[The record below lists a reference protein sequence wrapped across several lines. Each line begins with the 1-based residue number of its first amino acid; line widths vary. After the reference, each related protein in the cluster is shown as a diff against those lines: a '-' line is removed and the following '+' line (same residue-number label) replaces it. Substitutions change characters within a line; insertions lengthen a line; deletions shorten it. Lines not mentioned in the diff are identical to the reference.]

1 MAQLSEEHQARAIL
15 RLSFAAF
22 SSAIA
27 LRMCDPMLPILA
39 REFQT
44 TTGQA
49 AHVIAYFSIAY
60 GLLQAFYGPLGDRY
74 GKFRIVTFATLG
86 STIGALG
93 ALAAGSMGWLV
104 VCRVLTGSTAAAII
118 PLSMAW
124 IGDNI
129 PYERR
134 QATLARF
141 LTGQILGMAMG
152 QLIGGFFSDTVGWRW
167 AFALLGGLYIGIG
180 LMLFAELRGNRH
192 IDSASLQAAASAPR
206 RNLLQQFGG
215 VAAIPWALVVLLTVF
230 LEGLLV
236 FGAFAFIPSFLHH
249 EFGLSLLGAGAIF
262 GIYGLGGIFY
272 TILTGHLVARLGER
286 GLTFCGGV
294 LLSAAFI
301 VFFVA
306 DAWQWAIPAS
316 FMAGLGFYM
325 LHNTLQTN
333 ATQMAPRSRGTA
345 VSMFAASFFMGQAAG
360 VAIAAYVVDN
370 IGTVWLFCIAAVAV
384 LAIGAGF
391 GFTLRYRQAW
401 STQP

>member
-1 MAQLSEEHQARAIL
+1 MTPLSEAHQARAIL

-49 AHVIAYFSIAY
+49 AHVIAYFSVAY

-74 GKFRIVTFATLG
+74 GKFRIVTFATFG
-86 STIGALG
+86 STFGALG
-93 ALAAGSMGWLV
+93 ALAAGSIGWLIT
-104 VCRVLTGSTAAAII
+104 CRVLTGATAAAII

-180 LMLFAELRGNRH
+180 LMLFAELRSNRQ
-192 IDSASLQAAASAPR
+192 IDSASLQAAVNAPR
-206 RNLLQQFGG
+206 RSLLQQFGG
-215 VAAIPWALVVLLTVF
+215 VLSIPWARVVLLTVF

-249 EFGLSLLGAGAIF
+249 EFGVSLLGAGAIF

-272 TILTGHLVARLGER
+272 TMTTRHLIARLGER
-286 GLTFCGGV
+286 GLTLCGGI

-301 VFFVA
+301 VFFAA

-333 ATQMAPRSRGTA
+333 ATQMAPSSRGTA
-345 VSMFAASFFMGQAAG
+345 VSLFASSFFMGQAAG
-360 VAIAAYVVDN
+360 VAIAAFVVDN
-370 IGTVWLFCIAAVAV
+370 VGTVWLFCIAAGAV
-384 LAIGAGF
+384 LVIGAGF
-391 GFTLRYRQAW
+391 AYALRFRQAW
-401 STQP
+401 SAPA